1 MAHTYTRTRENRE
14 EAKPPRQS
22 AEQRR
27 LTGRVCLFAA
37 RRFPSA
43 FAHAFVRTRAVVA
56 GAPRIC
62 SKFPSTRGQAGA
74 RAKAGTRRGRGELQ
88 ADCKQEERLLHF
100 TSPLIPAPLP
110 PSHTFPT
117 RLATEDVYDVA
128 RGRGRK
134 CGGTQQPR
142 GAQRKC
148 AFVFLFFLLFV
159 AVLTCRAG
167 AAVSPRRPSSAPP
180 TRRPSR
186 GPLRVARAAASA
198 RAPPPPCRRHR
209 WKPLRPPTASTVA
222 SCRRRP
228 LVRATR
234 SCCVLCRWA
243 IWSMAAPDGV
253 WLRRVA
259 SSDEEHCGTNAAAS
273 RAFLEG
279 KGVPRLAACAAAAP
293 RATACAQR
301 APSLRGN
308 RGVNSLWESR
318 GGALP
323 LASAAAGRKSARLA
337 GWPTVACAKRVF
349 FGWLGE
355 SAGMLSSG
363 RRSHTGSGVGVL
375 ATGNGRLG

>member
-1 MAHTYTRTRENRE
+1 MQHPHDTMLTSPLLPP
-14 EAKPPRQS
+14 PPRPPPRAMRPQRAGRGAATCATARPRAPPAPPRRRCPRRRGQTSSSPPPWRHNASS
-22 AEQRR
+22 AGLGGHGALGGGPGGAERRGVGTRAQRR
-27 LTGRVCLFAA
+27 LRPGT
-37 RRFPSA
+37 
-43 FAHAFVRTRAVVA
+43 
-56 GAPRIC
+56 
-62 SKFPSTRGQAGA
+62 

-243 IWSMAAPDGV
+243 IWSV
-253 WLRRVA
+253 
-259 SSDEEHCGTNAAAS
+259 
-273 RAFLEG
+273 
-279 KGVPRLAACAAAAP
+279 AAP
-293 RATACAQR
+293 RGILRRGALRHKRSCQQSIFGGKGRSPARCVRRGRAASDRVRTACA
-301 APSLRGN
+301 
-308 RGVNSLWESR
+308 
-318 GGALP
+318 
-323 LASAAAGRKSARLA
+323 LAA
-337 GWPTVACAKRVF
+337 W
-349 FGWLGE
+349 
-355 SAGMLSSG
+355 
-363 RRSHTGSGVGVL
+363 
-375 ATGNGRLG
+375 